1 MASGFIFRD
10 PDTGAKTNATVNTTL
25 DHYAPPNRP
34 VGFVLINASGED
46 YHYIHEAELEND
58 YIEAQ
63 PWRGANNIPC
73 GFVGTLA
80 SAGTTTIVVHTPLAT
95 PAFKAAAPLLLAQN
109 HDVADGIA
117 AGTSEWNIVSA
128 ATVSIS
134 GTTTYTGY
142 VWTLTLQKTTTID
155 ALERY
160 LAIQPQVGSIRMTAM
175 GVGKDGSRQYGL
187 RPQAEIMDAP
197 TISAATATTTT
208 ITLSLTTPK
217 VNLKYAQFIKVYAFT
232 SAAEAQK
239 GIKPNQKH
247 DGTIVP
253 VYALPST
260 TVSSS
265 AIATY
270 GGGASCGGGA
280 LVTGTTYY
288 FRAVM
293 CSDNTDWPE
302 IISEP
307 SEIYY
312 KATL

>member
-1 MASGFIFRD
+1 MASGYIYRH
-10 PDTGAKTNATVNTTL
+10 PDTGAKTNASVSSSL
-25 DHYAPPNRP
+25 AHYAPPNRP
-34 VGFVLINASGED
+34 VGFVLINTAGEKE
-46 YHYIHEAELEND
+46 HYIHEAALEDD

-63 PWRGANNIPC
+63 PWRGANNVPC

-95 PAFKAAAPLLLAQN
+95 PAFKAGSPLLLAQN

-117 AGTSEWNIVSA
+117 AGISEWNIVSA

-142 VWTLTLQKTTTID
+142 VWTLTLANSTTID
-155 ALERY
+155 TLERY
-160 LAIQPQVGSIRMTAM
+160 LAIQPQIGSIRMTAM
-175 GVGKDGSRQYGL
+175 GVGKDGSRQLGL
-187 RPQAEIMDAP
+187 RQQSEMMDAP
-197 TISAATATTTT
+197 TISGATATSTT
-208 ITLSLTTPK
+208 ITLSLTTPTT
-217 VNLKYAQFIKVYAFT
+217 NIKYAQFVKVYAFT

-239 GIKPNQKH
+239 GVKPNQKH
-247 DGTIVP
+247 DGTIVA
-253 VYALPST
+253 VYAGAST

-280 LVTGTTYY
+280 LASGTTYY
-288 FRAVM
+288 FRAVL

-302 IISEP
+302 IISEL
-307 SEIYY
+307 SEICY